1 MDTKSCSVIISQD
14 NISETNFPVESSEEP
29 VDIWKNCISNEFPVL
44 SMEFEKNKVVCQIGS
59 PHSGYSMI
67 TSQKKGKFDGKAKI
81 YDPDG
86 KIVAM
91 FTYKQGI
98 ANGKCQLYYPCGKIF
113 FNGFLN
119 NGYRNGEG
127 VEYSKNGEICYSG
140 FFKNGC
146 KAPNITRKGYSPDV
160 WEERNESHQLISIF
174 PTNEIGQIHG
184 ICYSYSNGNIKQI
197 SRWEDGEEVEIQTI
211 FKGKIMTVYENEEIV
226 YEGRYEYMYGKYIP
240 QKTKKK

>member
-1 MDTKSCSVIISQD
+1 MSNWKSTFGLFYD
-14 NISETNFPVESSEEP
+14 NIT
-29 VDIWKNCISNEFPVL
+29 
-44 SMEFEKNKVVCQIGS
+44 
-59 PHSGYSMI
+59 
-67 TSQKKGKFDGKAKI
+67 KKGKFDGKAKI

-86 KIVAM
+86 KVVAM

-240 QKTKKK
+240 QKTKEKIDRANSILQRIIKWTEVLLWIILGIGI